1 MNQRIREL
9 RKTLGLTQTEFGKR
23 LGIKQTTVAGYE
35 TGGRTP
41 IDAVVSL
48 ICRQFQVNEQW
59 LRTGEGE
66 MFASRTREEE
76 ISCFVEGVLAEESDS
91 FKKRFI
97 ELLAKLEES
106 DWQVLERMANQ
117 LAELDRPDSKET
129 SK

>member
-1 MNQRIREL
+1 MNHRIREL
-9 RKTLGLTQTEFGKR
+9 RKTPGLTQTEFGKR

>member
-1 MNQRIREL
+1 MNHRIREL

-23 LGIKQTTVAGYE
+23 LGIKQTAVAGYE

>member
-1 MNQRIREL
+1 M
-9 RKTLGLTQTEFGKR
+9 
-23 LGIKQTTVAGYE
+23 
-35 TGGRTP
+35 
-41 IDAVVSL
+41 
-48 ICRQFQVNEQW
+48 ICRQFQVNEKW

-66 MFASRTREEE
+66 MFASRIREEE
-76 ISCFVEGVLAEESDS
+76 ISCFVEAVLAEESDS

>member
-1 MNQRIREL
+1 MNHRIREL

-48 ICRQFQVNEQW
+48 ICRQFQVNEKW

-76 ISCFVEGVLAEESDS
+76 ISCFVEAVLAEESDS

>member
-1 MNQRIREL
+1 MNHRIREL